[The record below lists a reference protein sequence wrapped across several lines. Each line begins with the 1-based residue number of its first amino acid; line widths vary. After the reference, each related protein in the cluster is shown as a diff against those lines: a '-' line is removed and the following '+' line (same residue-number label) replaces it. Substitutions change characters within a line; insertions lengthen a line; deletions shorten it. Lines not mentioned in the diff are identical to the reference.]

1 MDYGLPT
8 FPFSPLLYLPMQTNL
23 ATHTGTL
30 FAIPALIWG
39 STWYAI
45 TFQLGTVD
53 PLYSVAYRFI
63 LAGILLIAYCGIQ
76 GVSLRFSLQQHLR
89 ILQQALFLFGLN
101 YWLTYQAEQY
111 ITSALVAIMFSLL
124 IFMNILFSRIFLK
137 NPINIQVVLG
147 AIMGL
152 GGTILIFY
160 PELMDY
166 KTGSNTL
173 LGIGLAATG
182 VLSASLGNI
191 TSAANQRQAL
201 PVVSTNALGMLYG
214 GLAMFILATVTGR
227 PIGFD
232 WGLSYVLSLVYL
244 AVFGSVIAFGA
255 YLTLIG
261 KIGPDKAAYALVIVP
276 LIAILISVLLEG
288 YQLQLIS
295 ILGIG
300 LLIGGNVVALKK
312 AK

>member
-1 MDYGLPT
+1 MDYYPI
-8 FPFSPLLYLPMQTNL
+8 FPLLCALMKTNL

-53 PLYSVAYRFI
+53 PLYSVSYRFI
-63 LAGILLIAYCGIQ
+63 LAGILLISYCGIR
-76 GVSLRFSLQQHLR
+76 GISLRFSIQQHLR
-89 ILQQALFLFGLN
+89 ILQQALLLFGLN
-101 YWLTYQAEQY
+101 YWMTYQAEQY
-111 ITSALVAIMFSLL
+111 ITSALVAIMFSLI
-124 IFMNILFSRIFLK
+124 IFMNIVFGRIFLK
-137 NPINIQVVLG
+137 NPVNMQVVGG

-152 GGTILIFY
+152 SGTILIFY
-160 PELMDY
+160 PELIDY
-166 KTGSNTL
+166 KAGSKTL
-173 LGIGLAATG
+173 LGIGLAAVG
-182 VLSASLGNI
+182 VVSASLGNI
-191 TSAANQRQAL
+191 TSAANQRHEL
-201 PVVSTNALGMLYG
+201 PIIPTNALGMLYG

-232 WGLSYVLSLVYL
+232 WGLPYVLSLVYL

-300 LLIGGNVVALKK
+300 LLIGGNVVALRK
-312 AK
+312 AR